1 MNMEEQIIM
10 KFSDFRNDSEYF
22 LLLLLLYHSLDN
34 YLGTYK
40 KYILPIE
47 LNI

>member
-10 KFSDFRNDSEYF
+10 KFSDFSTDSEYF
-22 LLLLLLYHSLDN
+22 LLLLLYHSLDN